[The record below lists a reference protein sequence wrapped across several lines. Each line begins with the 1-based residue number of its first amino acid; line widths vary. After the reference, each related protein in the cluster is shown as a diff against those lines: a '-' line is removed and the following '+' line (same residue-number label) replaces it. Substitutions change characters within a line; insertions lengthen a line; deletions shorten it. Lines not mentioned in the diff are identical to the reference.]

1 MTPGTP
7 RFKVQRPTED
17 MDVLE
22 PEYQKK
28 YCSGVGILLCL
39 TKYSRPDICNVVRE
53 LSKCM
58 DSTTWE
64 TYQEML

>member
-1 MTPGTP
+1 MPGTP

-17 MDVLE
+17 MDVLDLRS
-22 PEYQKK
+22 QKK
-28 YCSGVGILLCL
+28 YCFGVGMLIYL

-58 DSTTWE
+58 DSAT
-64 TYQEML
+64 

>member
-22 PEYQKK
+22 PENQKK
-28 YCSGVGILLCL
+28 YCSGVGIRSHTALR
-39 TKYSRPDICNVVRE
+39 Y
-53 LSKCM
+53 
-58 DSTTWE
+58 
-64 TYQEML
+64 